1 MKPGQCRKAACAP
14 VEGGTSRLTLAL
26 PKGRI
31 LQQTLELLARCG
43 VPCGEAA
50 DDSRRLVLDVPGYR
64 SLVVRSQDV
73 ATYVEH
79 GAADLGV
86 VGKDVLLE
94 QQPEVYEPL
103 DLGFGYCRLVVAE
116 PAGAREDGG
125 TAGSSRVRV
134 ATKYPRLAE
143 AHYRGKGVQAEV
155 IKLYGSIELAP
166 LVGLSEQIVDLVSSG
181 ETLRQNG
188 LVEVETIL
196 ESTSRLI
203 VNRASMKTRTE
214 PIAGLVRAL
223 RACLEASS

>member
-1 MKPGQCRKAACAP
+1 MD
-14 VEGGTSRLTLAL
+14 SLTLAL

-31 LQQTLELLARCG
+31 LHDTLALLERCQ
-43 VPCGEAA
+43 VPCQHVL
-50 DDSRRLVLDVPGYR
+50 DDSRRLVFDVPGYR
-64 SLVVRSQDV
+64 FLVVRGQDV

-94 QQPEVYEPL
+94 QEPEVYEPL
-103 DLGFGYCRLVVAE
+103 DLGFGYCRLVIAE
-116 PAGAREDGG
+116 PQSSRVRGGAGGW
-125 TAGSSRVRV
+125 SRVRV
-134 ATKYPRLAE
+134 ATKYPRLTE
-143 AHYRGKGVQAEV
+143 AHFRRKGIQVEV

-166 LVGLSEQIVDLVSSG
+166 LVGLSEQIVDLVSTG

-196 ESTSRLI
+196 ESTCRLI

-214 PIAGLVRAL
+214 PIAALVRNL
-223 RACLEASS
+223 KKVLEAAG

>member
-1 MKPGQCRKAACAP
+1 MPD
-14 VEGGTSRLTLAL
+14 SLTLAL

-31 LQQTLELLARCG
+31 LRDTLALLERCG
-43 VPCGEAA
+43 VPCQHVL
-50 DDSRRLVLDVPGYR
+50 DDSRRLVFDVPGYR
-64 SLVVRSQDV
+64 FLVVRSQDV

-94 QQPEVYEPL
+94 QEPEVYEPL

-116 PAGAREDGG
+116 PGEARVRGGAGGW
-125 TAGSSRVRV
+125 SRLRV

-143 AHYRGKGVQAEV
+143 GHFRRKGIQVEV

-196 ESTSRLI
+196 ESTCRLV

-214 PIAGLVRAL
+214 PIAGLIREFKRL
-223 RACLEASS
+223 LEAGP

>member
-1 MKPGQCRKAACAP
+1 MPD
-14 VEGGTSRLTLAL
+14 TLTLAL

-31 LQQTLELLARCG
+31 LRDTLALLERCG
-43 VPCGEAA
+43 VPCEHVL
-50 DDSRRLVLDVPGYR
+50 DDSRRLVFDIPGYR
-64 SLVVRSQDV
+64 FLVVRSQDV

-94 QQPEVYEPL
+94 QEPEVYEPL

-116 PAGAREDGG
+116 AAEARSRGGGAGAW
-125 TAGSSRVRV
+125 SRVRG

-143 AHYRGKGVQAEV
+143 AHYRAKGVQVEV

-166 LVGLSEQIVDLVSSG
+166 LVGLSEQIVDLVSTG

-188 LVEVETIL
+188 LAEVETIL
-196 ESTSRLI
+196 ESTCRLV
-203 VNRASMKTRTE
+203 VNRASMKTRTA
-214 PIAGLVRAL
+214 PIAELIRAF
-223 RACLEASS
+223 RARLEEGR

>member
-1 MKPGQCRKAACAP
+1 MPD
-14 VEGGTSRLTLAL
+14 TLTLAL

-31 LQQTLELLARCG
+31 LRDTLALLERCG
-43 VPCGEAA
+43 VPCQHVL
-50 DDSRRLVLDVPGYR
+50 DDSRRLVFDVPGYR
-64 SLVVRSQDV
+64 FLVVRSQDV
-73 ATYVEH
+73 VTYVEH

-94 QQPEVYEPL
+94 QEPEVYEPL

-116 PAGAREDGG
+116 PGEARRRGG
-125 TAGSSRVRV
+125 TGGWSRLRV

-143 AHYRGKGVQAEV
+143 AHFRTKGLQVEV

-196 ESTSRLI
+196 ESTCRLI

-214 PIAGLVRAL
+214 PIAGLIRDFKRL
-223 RACLEASS
+223 LEAGP

>member
-1 MKPGQCRKAACAP
+1 MD
-14 VEGGTSRLTLAL
+14 SLTLAL

-31 LQQTLELLARCG
+31 LRDTLALLARCG
-43 VPCGEAA
+43 VPCEGVL
-50 DDSRRLVLDVPGYR
+50 DDSRRLVFDVPGYR
-64 SLVVRSQDV
+64 FLVVRSQDV

-94 QQPEVYEPL
+94 QEPEVYEPL

-116 PAGAREDGG
+116 PGQARERGG
-125 TAGSSRVRV
+125 AVGWSRVRV

-143 AHYRGKGVQAEV
+143 AHFRRKGVQVEV

-166 LVGLSEQIVDLVSSG
+166 LVGLSDQIVDLVSSG

-196 ESTSRLI
+196 ESTCRLI

-214 PIAGLVRAL
+214 PVAALVREL
-223 RACLEASS
+223 KLLLETAP

>member
-1 MKPGQCRKAACAP
+1 MHQ
-14 VEGGTSRLTLAL
+14 TLTLAL

-31 LQQTLELLARCG
+31 LRETLHLMEACG
-43 VPCGEAA
+43 ISCSHVL
-50 DDSRRLVLDVPGYR
+50 DDSRRLVFDVPGYR
-64 SLVVRSQDV
+64 FLVVRSQDV

-94 QQPEVYEPL
+94 QEPEVYEPL

-116 PAGAREDGG
+116 PAHNRRVSG
-125 TAGSSRVRV
+125 TGWSRVRV

-143 AHYRGKGVQAEV
+143 AHFREKGVQVEV

-166 LVGLSEQIVDLVSSG
+166 LVGLSEQIVDLVSTG

-188 LVEVETIL
+188 LSEVETIL
-196 ESTSRLI
+196 ESTCRLI

-214 PIAGLVRAL
+214 AISKIIREFKRRLGDAR
-223 RACLEASS
+223 

>member
-1 MKPGQCRKAACAP
+1 MTAQGLPKAGAQVTP
-14 VEGGTSRLTLAL
+14 RLTLAL

-31 LQQTLELLARCG
+31 LQQSLDLLARCG
-43 VPCGEAA
+43 VPCADVA

-64 SLVVRSQDV
+64 FLVVRSQDV

-116 PAGAREDGG
+116 PAGARGDGG
-125 TAGSSRVRV
+125 AAGGARLRV

-143 AHYRGKGVQAEV
+143 AHYRGKGVQVEV

-188 LVEVETIL
+188 LAEVETIL

-214 PIAGLVRAL
+214 PIAGLIRAL
-223 RACLEASS
+223 RARLEASP

>member
-1 MKPGQCRKAACAP
+1 MD
-14 VEGGTSRLTLAL
+14 SLTLAL

-31 LQQTLELLARCG
+31 LHDTLALLERCQ
-43 VPCGEAA
+43 VPCQHVI
-50 DDSRRLVLDVPGYR
+50 DDSRRLVFDVPGYR
-64 SLVVRSQDV
+64 FLVVRGQDV

-94 QQPEVYEPL
+94 QEPEVYEPL
-103 DLGFGYCRLVVAE
+103 DLGFGYCRLVLAE
-116 PAGAREDGG
+116 PRNSRIRGGAGGW
-125 TAGSSRVRV
+125 SRVRV

-143 AHYRGKGVQAEV
+143 AHFRRKGIQVEV

-188 LVEVETIL
+188 LVEVETIF
-196 ESTSRLI
+196 ESTCRLI

-214 PIAGLVRAL
+214 PIAALVRTL
-223 RACLEASS
+223 KKVLEGAG